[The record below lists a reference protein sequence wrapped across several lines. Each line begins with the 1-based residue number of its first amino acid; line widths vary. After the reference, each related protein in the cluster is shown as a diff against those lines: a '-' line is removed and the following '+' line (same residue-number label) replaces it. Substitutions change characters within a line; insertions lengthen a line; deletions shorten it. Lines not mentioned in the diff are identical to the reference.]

1 MSSQTGSLLGVK
13 RAIHETGG
21 RVINVYSLCVL
32 LLMWFP
38 MVTLV
43 ILSISAEGLLAF
55 PPTEVTLNWY
65 VEIFNSQSAVSAIA
79 TTLKVGVVATP
90 ITIAAAT
97 LTVIG
102 IDRYE
107 FRTKPIVL
115 LLIISPLMIPGIVG
129 ALSVF
134 NAAQTLRF
142 EGFWVIVVVHIIRT
156 LPFATLVML
165 ETFSNFDESLEAAAM
180 DLGANEIETFR
191 SVTIPNIATGAVAAT
206 LLTFTVSFNEFI
218 FTFFVRDSGTMT
230 LPVYLWN
237 KIMYGLDPSVNA
249 ISVIFLFVA
258 GGFIGLAILISSVRN
273 IATS

>member
-21 RVINVYSLCVL
+21 RVINAYSLCVL

>member
-1 MSSQTGSLLGVK
+1 M
-13 RAIHETGG
+13 
-21 RVINVYSLCVL
+21 
-32 LLMWFP
+32 
-38 MVTLV
+38 
-43 ILSISAEGLLAF
+43 
-55 PPTEVTLNWY
+55 
-65 VEIFNSQSAVSAIA
+65 
-79 TTLKVGVVATP
+79 
-90 ITIAAAT
+90 
-97 LTVIG
+97 
-102 IDRYE
+102 
-107 FRTKPIVL
+107 
-115 LLIISPLMIPGIVG
+115 
-129 ALSVF
+129 
-134 NAAQTLRF
+134 
-142 EGFWVIVVVHIIRT
+142 VVHIIRT

>member
-1 MSSQTGSLLGVK
+1 MSSATSSLSGVK
-13 RAIHETGG
+13 RAVHERGA
-21 RVINVYSLCVL
+21 RVVSGYSIFVL
-32 LLMWFP
+32 LLMWLP

-43 ILSISAEGLLAF
+43 VLSVSAEGLLTF
-55 PPTEVTLNWY
+55 PPTEVTMDWY
-65 VEIFNSQSAVSAIA
+65 LEIFTSRSATSAIL

-90 ITIAAAT
+90 LTIVVAT

-107 FRTKPIVL
+107 FRAKPLVV

-134 NAAQTLRF
+134 QVAQALRF
-142 EGFWVIVVVHIIRT
+142 QGYWVVVLVHVIRT
-156 LPFATLVML
+156 LPFAMLVML

-180 DLGANEIETFR
+180 DLGANEVETFR
-191 SVTIPNIATGAVAAT
+191 TVTVPNIATGVVAAT

-218 FTFFVRDSGTMT
+218 FTYFVRDSGTMT

-237 KIMYGLDPSVNA
+237 KVVYGLDPSVNA

-258 GGFIGLAILISSVRN
+258 GSFIGLAVVVSSVRN

>member
-1 MSSQTGSLLGVK
+1 MSSATSSLSGVK
-13 RAIHETGG
+13 RAVHERGA
-21 RVINVYSLCVL
+21 RVVSGYSIFVL
-32 LLMWFP
+32 LLMWLP

-43 ILSISAEGLLAF
+43 VLSVSAEGLLTF
-55 PPTEVTLNWY
+55 PPTEVTMDWY
-65 VEIFNSQSAVSAIA
+65 LEIFTSRSATSAIL

-90 ITIAAAT
+90 LTIAVAT

-107 FRTKPIVL
+107 FRAKPLVV

-134 NAAQTLRF
+134 QVAQALRLQ
-142 EGFWVIVVVHIIRT
+142 GYWVVVLVHVIRT
-156 LPFATLVML
+156 LPFAMLVML

-180 DLGANEIETFR
+180 DLGANEVETFR
-191 SVTIPNIATGAVAAT
+191 TVTVPNIATGVVAAT

-218 FTFFVRDSGTMT
+218 FTYFVRDSGTMT

-237 KIMYGLDPSVNA
+237 KIVYGLDPSVNA

-258 GGFIGLAILISSVRN
+258 GSFIGLAVVVSSVRN
-273 IATS
+273 VATS